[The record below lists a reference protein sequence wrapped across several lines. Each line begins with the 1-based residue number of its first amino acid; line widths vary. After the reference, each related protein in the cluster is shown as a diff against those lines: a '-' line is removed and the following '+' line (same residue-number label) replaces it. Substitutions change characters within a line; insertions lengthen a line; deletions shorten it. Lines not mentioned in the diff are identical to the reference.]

1 MKKSLTALFLMGA
14 FLSVNAAHAADADS
28 TPKHKTA
35 KKAASHK
42 AAHHTAKKTA
52 KAEKAAPAAGTEED
66 DRPSDIAGATGVDY
80 DCALGDK
87 ITIFSKTDDDKH
99 IELRWKSKL
108 HHLSKVDTTT
118 GAHRFEN
125 RRQGLVWIGIP
136 AKGILLDSKKGE
148 QLANDCKNPEQLKG
162 TTATAAPAPGST
174 LITQ

>member
-14 FLSVNAAHAADADS
+14 FLSANAAHAADADS
-28 TPKHKTA
+28 QPKHKTA
-35 KKAASHK
+35 KKAASSK
-42 AAHHTAKKTA
+42 AGHHAAK
-52 KAEKAAPAAGTEED
+52 KAEKPAAAAAATGNEED

-87 ITIFSKTDDDKH
+87 LTIFAKAEDDKH
-99 IELRWKSKL
+99 IELRWKSRL
-108 HHLSKVDTTT
+108 HHLTKVDTTT

-148 QLANDCKNPEQLKG
+148 QLANDCKNPEQAKSVN
-162 TTATAAPAPGST
+162 AAPAPSST